1 MMFVVNPLFMKVYRY
16 PWDRFPPLIIQAE
29 ERIVKTHPSYH
40 SAKSGDP
47 ESAIN
52 LVREMTSKDS
62 LAHISQL
69 FSDFQPVLV
78 SAHAVE
84 SSGVNA
90 IPQAM
95 AEYLGYKLRWP
106 VETSIVQANIVG
118 HTGADGFSRLARQ
131 AKFDGIVTRFTNYIL
146 VDDFIGQG
154 GTLANLRGFL
164 IRNGAC
170 VIGGTVLTGKS
181 YSAKLSSNEQ
191 QIIQL
196 REKHGPELE
205 SWWLDHFGFGYQCLT
220 HSEARYLLNTP
231 TAQRVRD
238 QIAQAGEA

>member
-1 MMFVVNPLFMKVYRY
+1 MV
-16 PWDRFPPLIIQAE
+16 
-29 ERIVKTHPSYH
+29 
-40 SAKSGDP
+40 SAGSP
-47 ESAIN
+47 ARRSSTELSPAPQTTFSLTI
-52 LVREMTSKDS
+52 S
-62 LAHISQL
+62 LA
-69 FSDFQPVLV
+69 
-78 SAHAVE
+78 
-84 SSGVNA
+84 
-90 IPQAM
+90 
-95 AEYLGYKLRWP
+95 K
-106 VETSIVQANIVG
+106 
-118 HTGADGFSRLARQ
+118 
-131 AKFDGIVTRFTNYIL
+131 
-146 VDDFIGQG
+146 G